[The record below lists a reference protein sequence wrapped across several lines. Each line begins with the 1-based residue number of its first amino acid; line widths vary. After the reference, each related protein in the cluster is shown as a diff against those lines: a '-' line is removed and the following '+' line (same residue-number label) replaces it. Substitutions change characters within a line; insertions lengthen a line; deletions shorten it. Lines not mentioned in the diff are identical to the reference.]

1 MSTGHTVEDFVTLV
15 RDELGLPV
23 EAADL
28 DRSLDSV
35 AGWDSVHLLTL
46 CSALERATGRQ
57 VSLPAV
63 LEADSLA
70 GVYAAVMG
78 A

>member
-1 MSTGHTVEDFVTLV
+1 VSTLHTVEQFVELV

-28 DRSLDSV
+28 DRGLDAV

-46 CSALERATGRQ
+46 CTALERATGRQ

-63 LEADSLA
+63 LGADSLA
-70 GVYAAVMG
+70 GIYAAVVG
-78 A
+78 P